1 MEPDNAPE
9 IFAAFFEGWLV
20 RQEQY
25 LEELQTV
32 KQKMEDLREDDLRD
46 LVNRVLTHY
55 QHYFEEK
62 SRVTQSDVFVLFSP
76 PWFSALERSF
86 LWIAGFK
93 PGLAFRVLRDS
104 VNDLSEEQERRIA
117 RVREETR
124 MEERMLNDEL
134 ARIHESVGAPPVS
147 GWGRTRGREVL
158 AAEEGSGNGPA
169 PEAIRSALENL
180 VGNADTLRTYTVMRI
195 GQVLRPKQN
204 VEFVAAGTRLQLT
217 VRALGMGKAAV
228 AAAAVAPDESLQDS
242 AAAARRRT

>member
-1 MEPDNAPE
+1 M
-9 IFAAFFEGWLV
+9 G
-20 RQEQY
+20 
-25 LEELQTV
+25 
-32 KQKMEDLREDDLRD
+32 DLREDDLRD

-147 GWGRTRGREVL
+147 GWGRKRGRVVL
-158 AAEEGSGNGPA
+158 AAAADEGSANCPA

-180 VGNADTLRTYTVMRI
+180 VGNADTLRTNTVMRI

-242 AAAARRRT
+242 AAAAAAAAAARRRT